1 MFKIALKF
9 ILYDK
14 PKSFGALFGVI
25 ISVFLIGQ
33 QSGIFIFLT
42 GGMSRLVSGNPNVL
56 WVVDS
61 KTTNVN
67 ALGQI
72 DTRVGYQIQSI
83 KGVKKVYP
91 FVIASGSAK
100 FANGKSAG
108 VSIVGTQSPD
118 FVGGPW
124 NIIQGDKNMLMY
136 DGALSTDMFDS
147 KALGDIKPGEY
158 FEINGKKVYN
168 AVQTS
173 GVRGFG
179 GIYAFTTIERARMLG
194 KVNTNK
200 VSAFLVKYE
209 KGADSIAIQK
219 TINENIF
226 GVKAW
231 TSTEFDKITVKTVL
245 GSSGIAISI
254 GTMIVFATIAGFV
267 IIGLTLYSATIDR
280 IKDYGTLKAIGATNG
295 YIRKIILCQAI
306 IIALVGFVFGYAL
319 VEGFRNGI
327 AKAGTIFNF
336 TPELR
341 IALFCLTIVIA
352 ISGTLF
358 AIRRIVKLEPAA
370 VFRG

>member
-9 ILYDK
+9 IIFDK
-14 PKSFGALFGVI
+14 AKSFGALFGVI

-33 QSGIFIFLT
+33 QTGIFLFLT
-42 GGMSRLVSGNPNVL
+42 GAMSRLVSGNQGVL

-67 ALGQI
+67 ALGQL
-72 DTRVGYQIQSI
+72 DTRIGYQIQSI

-91 FVIASGSAK
+91 MVIAAGSAK

-108 VSIVGTQSPD
+108 MSIIGTQAPD

-124 NIIQGDKNMLMY
+124 NIFNGTKDMLLQ
-136 DGALSTDMFDS
+136 DGALSTDFFDA
-147 KALGDIKPGEY
+147 KALGDLKPGEY
-158 FEINGKKVYN
+158 FEINGKKVFN
-168 AVQTS
+168 AVQTK

-179 GIYAFTTIERARMLG
+179 GIYAFTTVERARMLG
-194 KVNTNK
+194 KISNNK

-209 KGADSIAIQK
+209 KGADSVAIK
-219 TINENIF
+219 KAINEHIF

-231 TSTEFDKITVKTVL
+231 TSPEFDAITVKTVL
-245 GSSGIAISI
+245 GTSGIALSI

-280 IKDYGTLKAIGATNG
+280 IKDYGTLKAIGATNA
-295 YIRKIILCQAI
+295 YIRNIILMQATI
-306 IIALVGFVFGYAL
+306 FALVGFVLGYAL

-327 AKAGTIFNF
+327 AKAGTIFHY
-336 TPELR
+336 TPTLQL
-341 IALFCLTIVIA
+341 ALFGITLIIS

-370 VFRG
+370 VFR